1 MEPSLQQES
10 PFSPHRAF
18 VVQFRKE
25 TVLEQWRLEGR
36 VEHVVSGQSAHFH
49 SVEELFTFM
58 ARLLAPVR
66 APPRRTEQRRK
77 A

>member
-1 MEPSLQQES
+1 MEPPLQHES
-10 PFSPHRAF
+10 PFAPQRAF

-25 TVLEQWRLEGR
+25 TVMEQWHVEGR
-36 VEHVVSGQSAHFH
+36 VEHVMSGQSAHFH

-58 ARLLAPVR
+58 ARILASVR
-66 APPRRTEQRRK
+66 APPDQTRQKKK